1 VSTNTFELEAQLIEK
16 IVEKRKGIIARAE
29 EKTKKIM
36 ASAEEEVEKI
46 KAESEKQI
54 ISLVGSELRAVSDR
68 IVGSA
73 ELDGRRMLMQ
83 TRQELLS
90 KVFEAAERRLEE
102 MAEGMKSD
110 YTTILVKLI
119 SESAS
124 AIGGEVFFVTANE
137 RDLTYLK
144 KNLNT
149 IKRNLKKKALGDIT
163 IKLEDEPIDI
173 TGGVVVRNEDAT
185 KTYYNT
191 LKGRLDNVRS
201 RIEAEVAQI
210 LGVI

>member
-1 VSTNTFELEAQLIEK
+1 VSTNSFELEAQLIEK
-16 IVEKRKGIIARAE
+16 IVEKRKGIMARAE
-29 EKTKKIM
+29 EKTIKIV

-46 KAESEKQI
+46 RAESEKQI

-144 KNLNT
+144 KNLKT
-149 IKRNLKKKALGDIT
+149 INRNLKKDLGDIT

-173 TGGVVVRNEDAT
+173 TGGVVVRNDDAT

>member
-1 VSTNTFELEAQLIEK
+1 VSTNSLELEAQLIEK
-16 IVEKRKGIIARAE
+16 IVEKRKNVMARAE

-46 KAESEKQI
+46 RAESELQI

-73 ELDGRRMLMQ
+73 ELDGRRILMQ

-102 MAEGMKSD
+102 MAEGMRSD

-137 RDLTYLK
+137 RDLTYIK
-144 KNLNT
+144 KNLKT
-149 IKRNLKKKALGDIT
+149 INRDLKKDLGDIT
-163 IKLEDEPIDI
+163 IKLEDDPIDI
-173 TGGVVVRNEDAT
+173 TGGVVVRNDDAT

-191 LKGRLDNVRS
+191 LKGKLDNVRS
-201 RIEAEVAQI
+201 RIEADVAQI

>member
-1 VSTNTFELEAQLIEK
+1 MSTNSMEMEAQLIEK
-16 IVEKRKGIIARAE
+16 IVDKRNAIMTKAE
-29 EKTKKIM
+29 EKAKKIIQ
-36 ASAEEEVEKI
+36 SAEEEVARI
-46 KAESEKQI
+46 KAESEEQI
-54 ISLVGSELRAVSDR
+54 VSLVGSELRAVNDR

-73 ELDGRRMLMQ
+73 ELEGRKMLML

-90 KVFEAAERRLEE
+90 KVFEEAERRLEE
-102 MAEGMKSD
+102 MAEGMRSD

-124 AIGGEVFFVTANE
+124 AIGGEVFFVIANE
-137 RDLTYLK
+137 RDLTYL
-144 KNLNT
+144 NE
-149 IKRNLKKKALGDIT
+149 NLKTINRDLKKALGGV
-163 IKLEDEPIDI
+163 IKLEDDPIDI
-173 TGGVVVRNEDAT
+173 TGGVVVRNNDAT

-191 LKGRLDNVRS
+191 LKGKLDNVRS

>member
-1 VSTNTFELEAQLIEK
+1 VSTNSLELEAQLIEK
-16 IVEKRKGIIARAE
+16 IVEKRKSIMARAE
-29 EKTKKIM
+29 EKTIQIM

-46 KAESEKQI
+46 RAESEKQI

-90 KVFEAAERRLEE
+90 KVFEAAERRLNE
-102 MAEGMKSD
+102 MAEGMGSD

-144 KNLNT
+144 KNIKT
-149 IKRNLKKKALGDIT
+149 INRDLKKDLGEIT
-163 IKLEDEPIDI
+163 IKFEDDPIDI
-173 TGGVVVRNEDAT
+173 TGGVVVRNDDAT

-191 LKGRLDNVRS
+191 LKGKLDNVRS

>member
-1 VSTNTFELEAQLIEK
+1 VSTNSLELEAQLIEK
-16 IVEKRKGIIARAE
+16 IVEKRKSIMARAE

-46 KAESEKQI
+46 RAESEKQI

-90 KVFEAAERRLEE
+90 KVFEAAERRLNE
-102 MAEGMKSD
+102 MAEGMGSD

-144 KNLNT
+144 KNIKT
-149 IKRNLKKKALGDIT
+149 INRDLKKDLGEIT
-163 IKLEDEPIDI
+163 IKFEDDPIDI
-173 TGGVVVRNEDAT
+173 TGGVVVRNDDAT

-191 LKGRLDNVRS
+191 LKGKLDNVRS